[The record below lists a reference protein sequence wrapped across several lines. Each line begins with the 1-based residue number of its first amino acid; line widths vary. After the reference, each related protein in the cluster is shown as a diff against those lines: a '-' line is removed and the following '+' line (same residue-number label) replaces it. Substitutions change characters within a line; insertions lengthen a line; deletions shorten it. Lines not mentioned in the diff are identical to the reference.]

1 MWRCTVPCEPN
12 LDRRGLYPTLSSGD
26 TDAQVRKT
34 LNFLAYAD
42 GGNDLLAIAERIGVD
57 VFECE
62 ALSEALQEA
71 GVIEEAKGAG

>member
-1 MWRCTVPCEPN
+1 M
-12 LDRRGLYPTLSSGD
+12 
-26 TDAQVRKT
+26 RKT

-71 GVIEEAKGAG
+71 GVIEEAKDAS